1 MGFLEFVQLLSDI
14 NSRVF
19 IAYDDPKEEPQYA
32 NHIYSS
38 IPGRKLWLP
47 EGFKYDKETETI
59 NSTRDDYE
67 VYNLSVYDIFK
78 YTDIDAHT
86 LANKIK
92 ELNGDIDIYGD
103 ADSNI
108 IYGDPSLRDL
118 VLPTGF
124 RMKNPRF
131 ITHGDTRYKYVNT
144 NKYKVTSSYNKY
156 SKKHNNKSK

>member
-47 EGFKYDKETETI
+47 EGFKYDKET
-59 NSTRDDYE
+59 
-67 VYNLSVYDIFK
+67 
-78 YTDIDAHT
+78 
-86 LANKIK
+86 